1 MLETQ
6 RKLRKENEIMKKRDR
21 KLNIEVQL
29 CQQER
34 DIVLAK
40 NMAQLKVIIT
50 RLLFNLD
57 QLVLHHRSNITFV
70 TVRIVAEVWIVKR
83 DKHLEKMC
91 EKVSIKAICFMEF
104 VMWKETIVRRWSP
117 IDLKIITY

>member
-1 MLETQ
+1 
-6 RKLRKENEIMKKRDR
+6 MKKRDR